1 LHSMVDYYQYRASM
15 WRIHTARESDDDFA
29 RRLQATAG
37 GAGEAKI
44 VTHDLTRG
52 DEPRIGT

>member
-1 LHSMVDYYQYRASM
+1 MVDYYEYRASM
-15 WRIHTARESDDDFA
+15 WRIHTTPESDDDFA
-29 RRLQATAG
+29 RRLQANAG